1 MCSCGL
7 DDTGSPFF
15 DNFNYDGM
23 SLKGEF
29 EEKTFDL
36 KNLCLEIQN
45 MIKIHRCCYTK
56 QVNKVTFAGKM
67 DLKHSLLH
75 IGAC

>member
-45 MIKIHRCCYTK
+45 MIKIHRCCYPK

-67 DLKHSLLH
+67 DLKHSLSH